1 MILLQTGDIPTPDEL
16 EILKSPTGS
25 HVSIIQTVSTDWI
38 RIGTLMKFDGELRT
52 MDAIEANHPHDV
64 YGCVRE
70 LFKRWLRNEAQ
81 VDPSWKNLITLLK
94 DCELASC
101 AELVEKILHDRK
113 RL

>member
-16 EILKSPTGS
+16 EILKSPSGS
-25 HVSIIQTVSTDWI
+25 HVSIIQTVSTDWR
-38 RIGTLMKFDGELRT
+38 RIGALMKFDGELRT

-81 VDPSWKNLITLLK
+81 VDPSWKSLIGLLE
-94 DCELASC
+94 DCELDSC
-101 AELVEKILHDRK
+101 AKSVEKILHDQK

>member
-16 EILKSPTGS
+16 EVLKSPSGS
-25 HVSIIQTVSTDWI
+25 HISIIQTVSTDWI

-81 VDPSWKNLITLLK
+81 VDPSWKNLITLLR
-94 DCELASC
+94 DCELVSC
-101 AELVEKILHDRK
+101 AELVEKILHDQK